1 VLAVLPLQDRDIVV
15 AVLLTVAAAVAAVL
29 VPLVLMELAQNETVS
44 VVMEEM
50 ASKLVFQVHPLLTQ
64 VAAVAAVIIEVQEV
78 VALVVAAAV
87 GLAILVALLAVHQ
100 ELQIKAAAAVGL
112 ALRLEVILE
121 QAVQAVQA

>member
-1 VLAVLPLQDRDIVV
+1 VLAVLPLQDRDIVA

-50 ASKLVFQVHPLLTQ
+50 ALHLVFQVHPLLTQ